1 MVIKMKKI
9 IILISVVILLTTV
22 FFCSQITVNH
32 EIRFTAEAANCGSY
46 HLPLSEEEYAHMEK
60 LDVCFDAQFS
70 KRFFGNA
77 KVEGTVTYAEKTY
90 KILECLPTE
99 QGNYM
104 LVIQNEAA
112 PKERCTYLTID
123 LEFVHFYLMGGPL
136 YFGPADSYETL
147 IESLSA
153 FGKPY

>member
-1 MVIKMKKI
+1 MKKT
-9 IILISVVILLTTV
+9 IILISVVVLVIAV

-32 EIRFTAEAANCGSY
+32 EIRFTAEAANCESY

-77 KVEGTVTYAEKTY
+77 TVEGTVTYAEKTY
-90 KILECLPTE
+90 KILKCLPTE

-104 LVIQNEAA
+104 LMIQNETA
-112 PKERCTYLTID
+112 PKERCTYLTIAPD
-123 LEFVHFYLMGGPL
+123 FVHFYLMGGPL
-136 YFGPADSYETL
+136 YFGPANSYEAL
-147 IESLSA
+147 IGSLRA